1 MQTDQTDSAL
11 KDEQFGNFFGGNK
24 KSNIFHFKFYVMKKI
39 LVYTMTALILL
50 SCSSK
55 KITTTS
61 SENAYGV
68 PSSIQGS
75 FQAKYPDATNVT
87 WSHYD
92 AIKVPIDWDLTDW
105 NVLSPNDYVVSYD
118 MKGNRYYT
126 YYDQNGNWVGS
137 TYAITDYNNG
147 LPVSVNEIINKNY
160 SAYTIEKAHRI
171 IWKDR
176 TAYDLKLKNGDNRI
190 KLLVDENGTVIKE
203 KNK

>member
-1 MQTDQTDSAL
+1 MNNLAIFLGEVRSPI
-11 KDEQFGNFFGGNK
+11 FFYL
-24 KSNIFHFKFYVMKKI
+24 KFYNMKKI
-39 LVYTMTALILL
+39 LAYAMTAFILL

-105 NVLSPNDYVVSYD
+105 NVLSPNDYV
-118 MKGNRYYT
+118 
-126 YYDQNGNWVGS
+126 
-137 TYAITDYNNG
+137 
-147 LPVSVNEIINKNY
+147 
-160 SAYTIEKAHRI
+160 
-171 IWKDR
+171 
-176 TAYDLKLKNGDNRI
+176 
-190 KLLVDENGTVIKE
+190 
-203 KNK
+203 